1 MKTLLILFSLFVFIT
16 SCDNSNDKK
25 CFLAES
31 LIEITNEELA
41 IHQNRGISMLTLDDR
56 EKFCENREESEKLL
70 IKISGHPDKVNRN
83 IMNEIMDCSDTR
95 EIISKNADL
104 ITKIKSE
111 RELDDYYIREI
122 IKKSINDLKAMS
134 ACETIETMGQ
144 LANYQL
150 SLFEKYGDLSEGGHK
165 ETLNKILKLSLIVS
179 EITKKNHSE
188 AELKK
193 CAFYDTFL
201 YMTDAL
207 GGWKKDM

>member
-1 MKTLLILFSLFVFIT
+1 MFV
-16 SCDNSNDKK
+16 
-25 CFLAES
+25 ES
-31 LIEITNEELA
+31 T
-41 IHQNRGISMLTLDDR
+41 HS
-56 EKFCENREESEKLL
+56 
-70 IKISGHPDKVNRN
+70 
-83 IMNEIMDCSDTR
+83 

-104 ITKIKSE
+104 LAKIKSE
-111 RELDDYYIREI
+111 RELDDFYIREI
-122 IKKSINDLKAMS
+122 INKSLKDFKESS
-134 ACETIETMGQ
+134 ACESLETMCQ